1 MSNELT
7 AHQLISF
14 IRKINELGSKEVSTA
29 FQNWFDNPSEDSIEI
44 YICNNWNH
52 EKWNN
57 EIKKYLES
65 LGFSVDAEYDT
76 SFSHISTTITISV
89 NNNINTTSQLSLI
102 DWVRK
107 LSKDN
112 VPIIYE
118 SEIQS
123 ITEKIKDSANKASNS
138 VEIFEYISNQVIDYF
153 KEQGFIIDY
162 KNPDV
167 IEIKW

>member
-102 DWVRK
+102 D
-107 LSKDN
+107 
-112 VPIIYE
+112 
-118 SEIQS
+118 
-123 ITEKIKDSANKASNS
+123 
-138 VEIFEYISNQVIDYF
+138 
-153 KEQGFIIDY
+153 
-162 KNPDV
+162 
-167 IEIKW
+167 